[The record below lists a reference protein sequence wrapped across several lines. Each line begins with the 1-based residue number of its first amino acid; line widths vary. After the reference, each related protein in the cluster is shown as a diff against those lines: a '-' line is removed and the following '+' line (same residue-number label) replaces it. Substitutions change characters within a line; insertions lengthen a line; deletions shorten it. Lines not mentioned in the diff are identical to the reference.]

1 MKKNYLALI
10 ALTACICSLTAAE
23 YRVDYNVIPI
33 PKEVTVDDTNVFTLE
48 PGMGIAYDA
57 NHEEVCRNA
66 RFLRDWVEEM
76 TGIELLLTPDDGKAA
91 VKLTLGISTRKG
103 ESTGG
108 LTPQQE
114 EAYVIIVD
122 KKGVTI
128 QAHNPVGIFR
138 AAQTLRKS
146 LPVVKDGTKAVDL
159 PYVVVKDEPR
169 FEYRGVLLDCGRH
182 FFSIET
188 IKTFLD
194 VMALH
199 GSNQFHW
206 HLTEDQG
213 WRFEVKAYPSLAPIG
228 SVRQETV
235 IGPSNSGIYD
245 GIPYGGYYTQ
255 DDCREIVRYAA
266 ERYIN
271 VIPEIDLPGH
281 MQSALHIFPHL
292 GCTGGPYPVRTY
304 WGVSHEVL
312 CGGNPET
319 LEFLKTVLG
328 EICEVF
334 PSKYIHIGGD
344 ECPKNRWYE
353 CPECQA
359 KIKEL
364 GLVDKDGKKFSKE
377 NQLQS
382 YINREIEE
390 FIKSHG
396 RDIIGWD
403 EILEGGLSG
412 SSIVMSWRGVKGGIA
427 AAKEGHRVIMSPNV
441 YSYIDHPQV
450 KDYGK
455 QPRTTDSYVVSA
467 SKIYSFE
474 PLIPEELTP
483 EQQRLI
489 LGPQVNLW
497 TEHVKYPA
505 HVFYQL
511 LPRLGASSEVQWSLP
526 EQKDFESF
534 KERLPHL
541 KEIYEVLGVPYC
553 KLLE

>member
-1 MKKNYLALI
+1 
-10 ALTACICSLTAAE
+10 
-23 YRVDYNVIPI
+23 
-33 PKEVTVDDTNVFTLE
+33 
-48 PGMGIAYDA
+48 MG
-57 NHEEVCRNA
+57 
-66 RFLRDWVEEM
+66 
-76 TGIELLLTPDDGKAA
+76 
-91 VKLTLGISTRKG
+91 
-103 ESTGG
+103 
-108 LTPQQE
+108 
-114 EAYVIIVD
+114 
-122 KKGVTI
+122 
-128 QAHNPVGIFR
+128 
-138 AAQTLRKS
+138 
-146 LPVVKDGTKAVDL
+146 
-159 PYVVVKDEPR
+159 
-169 FEYRGVLLDCGRH
+169 
-182 FFSIET
+182 
-188 IKTFLD
+188 
-194 VMALH
+194 
-199 GSNQFHW
+199 
-206 HLTEDQG
+206 
-213 WRFEVKAYPSLAPIG
+213 
-228 SVRQETV
+228 
-235 IGPSNSGIYD
+235 
-245 GIPYGGYYTQ
+245 
-255 DDCREIVRYAA
+255 
-266 ERYIN
+266 
-271 VIPEIDLPGH
+271 
-281 MQSALHIFPHL
+281 
-292 GCTGGPYPVRTY
+292 
-304 WGVSHEVL
+304 
-312 CGGNPET
+312 GGNPET

-353 CPECQA
+353 CPVCQA
-359 KIKEL
+359 KIKGL

-427 AAKEGHRVIMSPNV
+427 AA
-441 YSYIDHPQV
+441 
-450 KDYGK
+450 
-455 QPRTTDSYVVSA
+455 

-526 EQKDFESF
+526 EQKDFEDF